1 MEIAGSH
8 DVTVRLHCHVGA
20 FVTRGDALA
29 TVWPGNLDQDIEF
42 GIDQLVHVAIRG
54 SSPERNDIF
63 TIMLCLDRLGAA
75 LEYIGRAQSGS
86 IAMATLAWSPCR
98 RPSQNWWIMRS
109 GKFTRSATK
118 PPSWQFGCSGLSTR
132 SLRRV
137 RRDEDRE
144 ALWRHALAVHRESR
158 NNVQDT
164 LGIDEIDRA
173 FEETIQAIE
182 APCSLAAPSCRPRAL
197 QS

>member
-1 MEIAGSH
+1 MPETFPKLVDH
-8 DVTVRLHCHVGA
+8 A
-20 FVTRGDALA
+20 FGQIHSFSDETAV
-29 TVWPGNLDQDIEF
+29 
-42 GIDQLVHVAIRG
+42 VAIRLLG
-54 SSPERNDIF
+54 TVN
-63 TIMLCLDRLGAA
+63 TIA
-75 LEYIGRAQSGS
+75 
-86 IAMATLAWSPCR
+86 
-98 RPSQNWWIMRS
+98 
-109 GKFTRSATK
+109 
-118 PPSWQFGCSGLSTR
+118 
-132 SLRRV
+132 RRV

-158 NNVQDT
+158 DNLQDT